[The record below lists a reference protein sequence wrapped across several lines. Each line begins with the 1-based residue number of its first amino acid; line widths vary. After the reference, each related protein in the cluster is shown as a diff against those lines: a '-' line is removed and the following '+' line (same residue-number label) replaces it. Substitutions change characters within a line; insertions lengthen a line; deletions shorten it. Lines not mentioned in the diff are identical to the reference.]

1 MPACTA
7 GGAKTRPGGT
17 ERRME
22 SLKRSNRW
30 GLTAALLPL
39 WALLWLLGGLL
50 FMFPAVALTLPAL
63 LAWAGVKAGPV
74 CYATL
79 AVAAAAFMGWLLGPV
94 FALAVALVLLPGSV
108 WALASMDRGVP
119 FVRAALVEG
128 LVLLCSGGAA
138 LLLGA
143 AYAGGDL
150 AGALSGGLIALM
162 RQMPQT
168 DALLWSMY
176 AGGLLGLP
184 EGMEAVE
191 GLSAAVR
198 LTDAAREELLRSL
211 SLYLDASLRLLLP
224 AQWASGSIMGA
235 LLGTLLPRYA
245 ARQRGEA
252 VDFVPLRALALP
264 RGALGALYGTAGA
277 LLALSL
283 LGAQSLWRALYVVWG
298 AAVAAAGLLGLAV
311 IDHHAHARGMRRGPR
326 ALLAVGAFALAKLL
340 HLDLALA
347 GVGLLDELL
356 GLRGQKKIK
365 FPPQG
370 GDDGEDDLDP

>member
-1 MPACTA
+1 
-7 GGAKTRPGGT
+7 
-17 ERRME
+17 ME

-30 GLTAALLPL
+30 GLTAALLLL

-74 CYATL
+74 CYAAL

-138 LLLGA
+138 LLLGT

-150 AGALSGGLIALM
+150 AGALSSGLIALM

-168 DALLWSMY
+168 DTLLWSMY

-191 GLSAAVR
+191 GLSAALR

-211 SLYLDASLRLLLP
+211 SLYLDASLRLMLP
-224 AQWASGSIMGA
+224 AQWASGSIVGG

-252 VDFVPLRALALP
+252 VDFVPLRALTLP

-283 LGAQSLWRALYVVWG
+283 LGAQSLWRAMYVVWG

-311 IDHHAHARGMRRGPR
+311 IDHHAHARGMRRGGR

-340 HLDLALA
+340 NLDLALA
-347 GVGLLDELL
+347 GLGLLDELL